1 MRILYIS
8 TIFPKENEGST
19 IYTDLAEELT
29 LKGHQVVVAV
39 ADSQVKEN
47 SLKKERG
54 IPVLRIKV
62 KPYYNVSYFKK
73 GIAALTMNKK
83 LTRGIQK
90 IITNDVFDFI
100 LFESPPVTLYQ
111 TVRSCMYYY
120 DCPSYLMLKDIFPQN
135 GVDLGLYKKNGL
147 IHAFFQRKERS
158 LYQTATYI
166 GCMSEAN
173 REYLIKHNPYIDSS
187 KVKIFPNTKKIKE
200 RVFVKNKNLSYRKK
214 YQIPQEAVVFVF
226 GGNMGKPQAIDFL
239 VQAVIRLKDEKN
251 IFFLLVGR
259 GSEKEKAK
267 KELNLAKAKNFRL
280 IDNLPRKDYEAL
292 IQECDVGLILLDHRF
307 TIPNYPSRVLSYMEQ
322 GMPVIAATDRVTDIL
337 KMIKES
343 RCGLTGYSDEMDVF
357 INNIH
362 QLAQNKEKRVVM
374 GNNGRKYLEKS
385 FDICYS
391 IQQLEQLEQQFSLGV
406 SHV

>member
-1 MRILYIS
+1 M
-8 TIFPKENEGST
+8 
-19 IYTDLAEELT
+19 
-29 LKGHQVVVAV
+29 
-39 ADSQVKEN
+39 
-47 SLKKERG
+47 
-54 IPVLRIKV
+54 
-62 KPYYNVSYFKK
+62 
-73 GIAALTMNKK
+73 
-83 LTRGIQK
+83 
-90 IITNDVFDFI
+90 
-100 LFESPPVTLYQ
+100 
-111 TVRSCMYYY
+111 
-120 DCPSYLMLKDIFPQN
+120 
-135 GVDLGLYKKNGL
+135 
-147 IHAFFQRKERS
+147 
-158 LYQTATYI
+158 
-166 GCMSEAN
+166 
-173 REYLIKHNPYIDSS
+173 
-187 KVKIFPNTKKIKE
+187 
-200 RVFVKNKNLSYRKK
+200 
-214 YQIPQEAVVFVF
+214 
-226 GGNMGKPQAIDFL
+226 
-239 VQAVIRLKDEKN
+239 QAVIRLKDEKN

-374 GNNGRKYLEKS
+374 GNNGRKYLEKN